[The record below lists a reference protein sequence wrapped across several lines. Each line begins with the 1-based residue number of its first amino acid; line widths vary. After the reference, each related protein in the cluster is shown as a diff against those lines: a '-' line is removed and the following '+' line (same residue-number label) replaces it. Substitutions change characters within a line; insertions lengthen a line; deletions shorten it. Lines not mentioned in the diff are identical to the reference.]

1 MSRTTMSFVDQIS
14 FLASWAGHPLR
25 VGAIAPSGRSLA
37 DIITRGISPADAPVI
52 ELGPGTGA
60 FTRAL
65 IARGVPED
73 RLVLIELGADFARTL
88 KRRYPEASVLQIN
101 AAELANMELFGSER
115 AGAVVSGLPL
125 LSFPQI
131 AVVRILK
138 GAFAHLRED
147 GGFYQFTYGPACPVS
162 RPVLERFGLRAQK
175 VGRTLANLPPASV
188 YRISRR
194 PGEALRF

>member
-1 MSRTTMSFVDQIS
+1 M
-14 FLASWAGHPLR
+14 
-25 VGAIAPSGRSLA
+25 
-37 DIITRGISPADAPVI
+37 
-52 ELGPGTGA
+52 
-60 FTRAL
+60 
-65 IARGVPED
+65 
-73 RLVLIELGADFARTL
+73 
-88 KRRYPEASVLQIN
+88 
-101 AAELANMELFGSER
+101 
-115 AGAVVSGLPL
+115 VSGLPL

-147 GGFYQFTYGPACPVS
+147 GGFYQFTYGPACPVPRRGAGAL
-162 RPVLERFGLRAQK
+162 RPAGRTK